1 MLILLLL
8 LFFFKQRTAYDM
20 RISYWSS
27 DVCSS
32 YLIADQR
39 SAIAAQRLAEST
51 QTQRHLSGAEAG
63 GDDTAG
69 TVAAKHAHRM
79 RFIDVKQGIVT
90 GAGRGQC
97 GQRRHIA
104 IHAEHAVAGEQDQ
117 RSEEQTSE
125 LQSLM
130 RSSYTVFCWKK

>member
-90 GAGRGQC
+90 GAGR
-97 GQRRHIA
+97 
-104 IHAEHAVAGEQDQ
+104 
-117 RSEEQTSE
+117 SEEHTSE

-130 RSSYTVFCWKK
+130 RISYAVLCLKKQINTTLPH